1 MNKEIFKAY
10 DIRGIFNKSL
20 TLDDVEL
27 IGYGLSKILK
37 KHNQDNISVGYDGRN
52 SGPEI
57 YSKLSK
63 SLIKNGINVTNINMV
78 TTPLA
83 YFSGIKY
90 SNGNAVM
97 ITGSHNP
104 PEYNGFKVMVK
115 GLALAGSEILEIYE
129 FASNKEKYTQVDSSA
144 IEILKN
150 PFEEYL
156 KVITESVNLK
166 KKLNVLIDCGNGVAG
181 KYASKVYESLGCKV
195 KCLYCEV
202 DGTFPN
208 HHPDPSKPENLKDL
222 INSLKDEEEFDIGFA
237 FDGDADRLGVVTK
250 EGNVIYPDRQ
260 MILFSEHV
268 LKTKPN
274 SQIIFDVKCSKNLN
288 DAIKKNNGVPIMY
301 KTGHSLI
308 KKKMKELDIPLGGEM
323 SGHIFFNDK
332 WFGFDDG
339 IYAGCRLLEILSDY
353 DATPSEILNSLPTSF
368 TTPEINIDTIEGEN
382 HSIINQMVSEISK
395 KNNEYENIN
404 FIDGI
409 RIDFEF
415 GFGLVR
421 ASNTTP
427 CLVLRFE
434 AKSSEKLDFIKAE
447 FKELLKNYIDKEK
460 LSF

>member
-20 TLDDVEL
+20 TIDDVDL

-37 KHNQDNISVGYDGRN
+37 KHNQENISVGYDGRN

-57 YSKLSK
+57 YSRLSK
-63 SLIKNGINVTNINMV
+63 SLIKNGINVININMV
-78 TTPLA
+78 TTPLT

-129 FASNKEKYTQVDSSA
+129 FASDKDKLNQFGSSA

-156 KVITESVNLK
+156 KVITESVILK

-181 KYASKVYESLGCKV
+181 KYAAKVYESLGCKV

-250 EGNVIYPDRQ
+250 EGNVIFPDRQ

-353 DATPSEILNSLPTSF
+353 DVTPSEILNSLPTSF

-382 HSIINQMVSEISK
+382 HSIINQMVNEISK

-434 AKSSEKLDFIKAE
+434 AKSREKLDFIKAE
-447 FKELLKNYIDKEK
+447 FKKLLKNHIDKEK
-460 LSF
+460 LYF

>member
-20 TLDDVEL
+20 SLDDVEL
-27 IGYGLSKILK
+27 IGYGLSKVLK
-37 KHNQDNISVGYDGRN
+37 KHKQKNISVGYDGRN
-52 SGPEI
+52 SGHKI
-57 YSKLSK
+57 YTRLSK
-63 SLIKNGINVTNINMV
+63 ALIDNGINVININMV
-78 TTPLA
+78 TTPMS

-104 PEYNGFKVMVK
+104 PEYNGFKIMVK
-115 GLALAGSEILEIYE
+115 GSALSGSEVLEIYE
-129 FASNKEKYTQVDSSA
+129 FATSKNKSNHIDPSA
-144 IEILKN
+144 NEIIKN

-156 KVITESVNLK
+156 NFIGESITLR

-181 KYASKVYESLGCKV
+181 KYASKVYESIGCNV

-222 INSLKDEEEFDIGFA
+222 IKSLKNNQEYDIGFA

-250 EGNVIYPDRQ
+250 DGNVIYPDRQ
-260 MILFSEHV
+260 MILFSKHV

-274 SQIIFDVKCSKNLN
+274 SPIIFDVKCSKNLN
-288 DAIKKNNGVPIMY
+288 DAIIENNGVPIMY

-308 KKKMKELDIPLGGEM
+308 KKKMKELNAPLGGEM

-339 IYAGCRLLEILSDY
+339 IYAGCRLLEILSNY
-353 DATPSEILNSLPTSF
+353 NETPSEILNNLPTSF

-382 HSIINQMVSEISK
+382 HSIINQMVNEISK
-395 KNNEYENIN
+395 KNNEFENIN

-409 RIDFEF
+409 RIDFDF

-434 AKSSEKLDFIKAE
+434 ATSAQKLDFIKSE
-447 FKELLKNYIDKEK
+447 FKKLLKNYMGNEK
-460 LSF
+460 LDF

>member
-27 IGYGLSKILK
+27 IGYGLSRILK

-57 YSKLSK
+57 YSRLSK
-63 SLIKNGINVTNINMV
+63 SLIKNGINVININMV
-78 TTPLA
+78 TTPLT

-104 PEYNGFKVMVK
+104 PEYNGFKVMIK

-129 FASNKEKYTQVDSSA
+129 FATNKDKSNQVGSSA

-156 KVITESVNLK
+156 KVIAETINLK
-166 KKLNVLIDCGNGVAG
+166 KKLNILIDCGNGVAG
-181 KYASKVYESLGCKV
+181 KYASTVYESLGCKV
-195 KCLYCEV
+195 KCLHCEV

-222 INSLKDEEEFDIGFA
+222 INSLKNHEEFDIGFA

-250 EGNVIYPDRQ
+250 EGNIIYPDRQ

-353 DATPSEILNSLPTSF
+353 DVTPSKILNGLPTSF

-382 HSIINQMVSEISK
+382 HSIINQMVDEISK

-434 AKSSEKLDFIKAE
+434 AKSKEKLEFIKTE
-447 FKELLKNYIDKEK
+447 FKKLLKNYIDKEK
-460 LSF
+460 LYF

>member
-20 TLDDVEL
+20 TMDDVEL

-37 KHNQDNISVGYDGRN
+37 KHNQENISVGYDGRN

-57 YSKLSK
+57 YSRLSK
-63 SLIKNGINVTNINMV
+63 SLIKNGINVININMV
-78 TTPLA
+78 TTPLT

-129 FASNKEKYTQVDSSA
+129 FASDKDKLNQFDSSA

-156 KVITESVNLK
+156 KVITESVILK

-181 KYASKVYESLGCKV
+181 KYAAKVYESLGCKV

-222 INSLKDEEEFDIGFA
+222 INSLKNQEEFDIGFA

-308 KKKMKELDIPLGGEM
+308 KKKMKELNIPLGGEM

-353 DATPSEILNSLPTSF
+353 DLTPSEILNGLPTSF

-382 HSIINQMVSEISK
+382 HSIINQMVNEISK

-434 AKSSEKLDFIKAE
+434 AKSREKLDFIKAE
-447 FKELLKNYIDKEK
+447 FKKLLKNYIDKEK
-460 LSF
+460 LYF